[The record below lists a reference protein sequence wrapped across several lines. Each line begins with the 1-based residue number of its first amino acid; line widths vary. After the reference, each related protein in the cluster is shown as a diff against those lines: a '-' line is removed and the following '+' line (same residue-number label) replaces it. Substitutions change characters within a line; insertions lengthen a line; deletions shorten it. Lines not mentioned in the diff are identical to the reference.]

1 MRVSPFFMIS
11 LFEFRRHL
19 DIRGEVAGLLLLAV
33 IALVKLGGDAILAR
47 ESAAVVHLDARGT
60 PVAGLSEGRFHFSDA
75 LGDGVSGDP
84 PILSSVAGDYI
95 LHTEQPPGWL
105 GELQRSLDTLHRQ
118 HSLSMLGVTR
128 DQLRKV
134 DSPVSLRVIDSQGT
148 AVFAD
153 TSLTAVSIAMVVLTT
168 LAILGCLGM
177 IFQGLLGE
185 RFGHATEMILSAAPP
200 GLWLDCKVAA
210 SILHGL
216 KTVAVYGVYGAI
228 GWTLMSGS
236 ASGDATFAEGS
247 WKVMLGLLVFCLLG
261 LMLWNWFFA
270 ACATAIRSP
279 HSAFRNTLPAFP
291 LTMIMIGFAGLRT
304 PDGAFMHV
312 MSLFPFTS
320 MAAMPVRLLYVNV
333 PIWEIALSLSLLA
346 FTAALLRKWARSNF
360 RTAIVSPVEPTHT
373 SSD

>member
-84 PILSSVAGDYI
+84 PILSSVAGDYV

-118 HSLSMLGVTR
+118 HSLSLLGVTR

-134 DSPVSLRVIDSQGT
+134 DSPVSLRVIDSRGT

-185 RFGHATEMILSAAPP
+185 RFWSCYRNDPECSATWALARLQSCRVHPSWIEDGGSVWGLRCNRLDADVRFGEWGCNLCRRQLEGDARPARVQPSGAHAVELVFRRVRYRHSITAFSFPQHAPGFP
-200 GLWLDCKVAA
+200 TDDDHDWICWPADARRCIHARNVPFSFHVNGCNA
-210 SILHGL
+210 
-216 KTVAVYGVYGAI
+216 
-228 GWTLMSGS
+228 GS
-236 ASGDATFAEGS
+236 ASVRECADLGDRAVPVASGLHGSTFAEVGPQQ
-247 WKVMLGLLVFCLLG
+247 LQDCH
-261 LMLWNWFFA
+261 
-270 ACATAIRSP
+270 R
-279 HSAFRNTLPAFP
+279 FP
-291 LTMIMIGFAGLRT
+291 G
-304 PDGAFMHV
+304 
-312 MSLFPFTS
+312 
-320 MAAMPVRLLYVNV
+320 
-333 PIWEIALSLSLLA
+333 
-346 FTAALLRKWARSNF
+346 
-360 RTAIVSPVEPTHT
+360 
-373 SSD
+373 